1 VADFGPNPPTGAIAP
16 HFSLNAGEHTVEVI
30 NSSGLFADERIR
42 PPFSAELRGRSV
54 TGKNGHAIAQRKKL
68 FANSAE
74 QEIGITAGKVP
85 SADAA
90 SEKNIAAN

>member
-1 VADFGPNPPTGAIAP
+1 
-16 HFSLNAGEHTVEVI
+16 
-30 NSSGLFADERIR
+30 
-42 PPFSAELRGRSV
+42 V

-74 QEIGITAGKVP
+74 QEIDITAGKVP

-90 SEKNIAAN
+90 SEKDIAAN